1 MLITFEGIDGS
12 GKSTLA
18 RLTQERLEKQG
29 NSVLRLREPG
39 STKLGNSIR
48 EILKSDTP
56 RSLISELFL
65 FLSSRADLVEN
76 TIIPNIDKYDYILL
90 DRYIDSTIAYQGFGN
105 QINKD
110 TINILN
116 EIATSGIKPDKTFL
130 IQTSFENSR
139 YRIKDRNDNKDKFD
153 LDIEFAQRV
162 IKGYETIY
170 NTNKDR
176 IIKINNDRN
185 IEDTLNEILSYL

>member
-29 NSVLRLREPG
+29 KSVLRLREPG